1 MQLFTR
7 PVTLFSM
14 LKKSGFI
21 VYGLLC
27 VSLLHRKNSVFC
39 LMSRWLK
46 VWLGVIMLALYPQ
59 VAMAEKRVDLYSVS
73 QLVVDQSVSLRQQ
86 ATAKGL
92 ATVLIRVSGRKNT
105 VSHPLVRD
113 ALTQATSYLNQY
125 SYSSTDETITIAGS
139 SRPASQ
145 LLLQYSAT
153 SIQRLLQQAQI
164 VTWPENRPEVLLWV
178 ASNLQQQKRL
188 LDKQAQETLAIKAA
202 GELRGLPIVMPLLD
216 LLDRQTLSASRLWAM
231 DEIAIRDA
239 SARYG
244 ADGVLAGRFT
254 RISSTAWQG
263 SFLLL
268 HKDERQYFNGRG
280 ATPQLVAQ
288 AIIDQTAMYF
298 ANRDAV
304 IVNDEQSAQ
313 SMMIAIEN
321 IVTFDRY
328 AGLVNYLNDLPLVA
342 GTTVTRVDGSQVIL
356 QLRYN
361 GSEEKL
367 LATLED
373 SPIFIQRPVEF
384 KPFNGT
390 TALAIFAWRESES
403 QIIEDSL
410 PVDADSPVNEAA
422 SPTNNN

>member
-14 LKKSGFI
+14 LKICHLAACRLFFTCLIHGKCMVTWLG
-21 VYGLLC
+21 
-27 VSLLHRKNSVFC
+27 
-39 LMSRWLK
+39 LMS
-46 VWLGVIMLALYPQ
+46 LGLFSQWSV
-59 VAMAEKRVDLYSVS
+59 AEKRVDLYSVS
-73 QLVVDQSVSLRQQ
+73 QLVIDQSVGLRQQ

-92 ATVLIRVSGRKNT
+92 ATVLVRVSGRKDT
-105 VSHPLVRD
+105 LSHPLVRE
-113 ALTQATSYLNQY
+113 AVTQATSYLNQY

-145 LLLQYSAT
+145 LLLQYSST

-178 ASNLQQQKRL
+178 ASNPQQQKRL

-239 SARYG
+239 SNRYG

-254 RISSTAWQG
+254 QTSATVWQG

-268 HKDERQYFNGRG
+268 HKGERYYFNGRG
-280 ATPQLVAQ
+280 ATPQSVAES
-288 AIIDQTAMYF
+288 IIDQTATYF
-298 ANRDAV
+298 SNRDAV

-313 SMMIAIEN
+313 SMMIAVEN
-321 IVTFDRY
+321 IVSFERY

-356 QLRYN
+356 QLRFN

-367 LATLED
+367 LATLEE

-384 KPFNGT
+384 KPFNGS
-390 TALAIFAWRESES
+390 TALAIFSWRASDQPRDFFNENNASVDGS
-403 QIIEDSL
+403 Q
-410 PVDADSPVNEAA
+410 PVKAGA
-422 SPTNNN
+422 SSTTNQ